1 MCLNIKIATKRYV
14 QNAQGLYSCPECN
27 SILGKVFNIH
37 NDNLYTLQC
46 PVNREHCYR
55 KNNITEIEASAYA
68 TISNIIRCT
77 ICDAVLVYTQGLK
90 LTCPNDESH
99 ITPIPTTVSDIE
111 RLGYHSKN

>member
-27 SILGKVFNIH
+27 STLGKVFNIH

-68 TISNIIRCT
+68 TISNIQRCT
-77 ICDAVLVYTQGLK
+77 ICDAVLVHIKERQLI
-90 LTCPNDESH
+90 CPNDETH
-99 ITPIPTTVSDIE
+99 IAPIPTTKSDIE
-111 RLGYHSKN
+111 RLGYLPKN